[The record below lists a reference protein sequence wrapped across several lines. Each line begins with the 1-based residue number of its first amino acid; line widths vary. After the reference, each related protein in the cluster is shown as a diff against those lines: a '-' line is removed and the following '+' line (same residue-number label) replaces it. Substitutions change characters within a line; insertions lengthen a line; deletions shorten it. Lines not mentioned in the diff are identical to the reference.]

1 MGMEKKKIGRNDP
14 CHCGSGKKYKN
25 CHFDEDRKNQKSVT
39 FFPEKDVLSPT
50 HKRLLGIRDTDLG
63 KR

>member
-1 MGMEKKKIGRNDP
+1 MKKKKTGRNDP
-14 CHCGSGKKYKN
+14 CPCGSGKKYKF
-25 CHFDEDRKNQKSVT
+25 CHYDADRAGRKDVE

-50 HKRLLGIRDTDLG
+50 HKRLLGMKDDDLG